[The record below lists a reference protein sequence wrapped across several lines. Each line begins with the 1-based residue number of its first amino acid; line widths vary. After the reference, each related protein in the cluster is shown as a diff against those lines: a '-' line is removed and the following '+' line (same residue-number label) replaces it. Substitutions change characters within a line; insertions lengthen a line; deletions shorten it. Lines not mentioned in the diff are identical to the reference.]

1 MRGEFDR
8 ELKELHKNLLK
19 MGTYIEKS
27 IDDAIKAFEKQDIS
41 LAKEVIAKDDIIDNI
56 ESTIEAECI
65 GLIAKQQ
72 PIASDLRIIAS
83 ILKIITDL
91 ERIAD
96 HCADISEFTVKLGKA
111 PYKYQIENIPLM
123 ANQVKK
129 MIKKTIDTYVEL
141 DVDKAIQIA
150 KEDDIVDKYFY
161 GTLDELQLLMKNDT
175 DFIEQG
181 IYFILIAKYLERMG
195 DHSTNICEWIAYRI
209 TGNKEQYN

>member
-1 MRGEFDR
+1 
-8 ELKELHKNLLK
+8 
-19 MGTYIEKS
+19 
-27 IDDAIKAFEKQDIS
+27 
-41 LAKEVIAKDDIIDNI
+41 
-56 ESTIEAECI
+56 
-65 GLIAKQQ
+65 
-72 PIASDLRIIAS
+72 
-83 ILKIITDL
+83 
-91 ERIAD
+91 
-96 HCADISEFTVKLGKA
+96 
-111 PYKYQIENIPLM
+111 M

-161 GTLDELQLLMKNDT
+161 DTLDELQLLMKNDT